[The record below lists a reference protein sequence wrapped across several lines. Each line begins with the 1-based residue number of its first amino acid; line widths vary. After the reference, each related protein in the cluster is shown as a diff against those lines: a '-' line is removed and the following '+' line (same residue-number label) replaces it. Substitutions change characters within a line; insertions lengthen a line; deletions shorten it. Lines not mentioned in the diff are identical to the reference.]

1 MNNDTTDQNV
11 AARSTGFFRLPPTG
25 WLAISGTDRKSFLHN
40 FSTADIKALTDG
52 NSCEAFILDGR
63 GKTLWFGQ
71 VLALPDRL
79 LLWGGIQ
86 TMAPLNE
93 HLDRYIIR
101 EDVQLVNESDTM
113 QGLFLTSANNSD
125 LSGDLSA
132 ILDKSFLLDLLD
144 GSPPPNLLQQN
155 QVVALTAQINAARL
169 EIAGWGY
176 LIFGNRMSIDDLAS
190 RWQQFGFSEFS
201 TAELERL
208 RIESGTPWYGLDVDD
223 RNLPQELNRDDKAIS
238 FTKGCY
244 LGQETVARI
253 DALGHVNQF
262 LVRLGIEVD
271 LSVETDGAPKRDD
284 PLIDPAEPEKKI
296 GRITSVISTR
306 SARSIRSDSRSGS
319 GAEAEDGQACFHS
332 ESPAYPLI
340 GLGYVRQRYAEPGTR
355 LQCGS
360 GQVTVL

>member
-1 MNNDTTDQNV
+1 MNNHITDQSASV
-11 AARSTGFFRLPPTG
+11 QRTGFFRLPPAG
-25 WLAISGTDRKSFLHN
+25 WLAITGTDRKSFLHN
-40 FSTADIKALTDG
+40 FSTADIKALADG

-79 LLWGGIQ
+79 LLWGGSQAIA
-86 TMAPLNE
+86 TLIE

-113 QGLFLTSANNSD
+113 QGLFLPSAKSSD
-125 LSGDLSA
+125 LSGNLSA
-132 ILDKSFLLDLLD
+132 ILEKSFLVDLPD
-144 GSPPPNLLQQN
+144 DSPPSYLPQQN

-176 LIFGNRMSIDDLAS
+176 LIFGSRRSIDALAN

-201 TAELERL
+201 AAELERL
-208 RIESGTPWYGLDVDD
+208 RIESGTPWYGQDVDD

-271 LSVETDGAPKRDD
+271 LSVETDEGPLRDD
-284 PLIDPAEPEKKI
+284 PLIDPAEPEKTI
-296 GRITSVISTR
+296 GRITSVVT
-306 SARSIRSDSRSGS
+306 AKSDSSS
-319 GAEAEDGQACFHS
+319 GAEGGQACFNS
-332 ESPAYPLI
+332 ENPSYPLI
-340 GLGYVRQRYAEPGTR
+340 GLGYVRQRFAEPGTR
-355 LQCGS
+355 LRCGS
-360 GQVTVL
+360 WQVTVL